1 MANPVTKANGK
12 IPTFRVNKDEVTLA
26 FGMLA
31 GLQEMKKA
39 EETME
44 RRFRA
49 IPNGWRNLR
58 MIESVY
64 EKLIDDLLQTYPLEK
79 LISMERMMPHMK
91 YKVTCGVQPSK
102 MGDDECIIT
111 ENNLNTLCL
120 AAHEQCKLCFDNNC
134 KRCKL
139 GKVLDN
145 ILCYDRE
152 DRSWANIDIG
162 GMTDANDNSG
172 R

>member
-1 MANPVTKANGK
+1 MANRDMKANG
-12 IPTFRVNKDEVTLA
+12 IPTFRVKNDEVNLA

-64 EKLIDDLLQTYPLEK
+64 SKLIDDLLQTYPVEK

-91 YKVTCGVQPSK
+91 YKVTCGVSASK
-102 MGDDECIIT
+102 LQEDECIIT
-111 ENNLNTLCL
+111 ENNLNSLCI
-120 AAHEQCKLCFDNNC
+120 AAHEQCKICIDPQCN
-134 KRCKL
+134 RCKL
-139 GKVLDN
+139 GKTLDN

-152 DRSWANIDIG
+152 DYSWAEVDME
-162 GMTDANDNSG
+162 GMTRDGKNS
-172 R
+172 